1 VTRAEAPAAQ
11 PQAPR
16 AAAEPRRRVLL
27 VAGVGAAAGLVGV
40 GAALWFRPGPEEVAP
55 SLWTTR
61 LPRAGGGEVDFASL
75 RGRPLLLNFWA
86 TWCAPCKEEM
96 PWFADLQQRYGPQG
110 LQVIG
115 VAMDDSDKKV
125 IDTFAKKMG
134 VNYPVLLG
142 KESVATAYGDVQ
154 FLPDTFYI
162 GRDGKILRHVQ
173 GLIDRK
179 SIEQEVKSALAA
191 SGSTARN
198 TPLTF
203 SGVRAGAL

>member
-1 VTRAEAPAAQ
+1 MKINFPTL
-11 PQAPR
+11 
-16 AAAEPRRRVLL
+16 VLL
-27 VAGVGAAAGLVGV
+27 IIVIAAMFFGGRYLANRSQATSGASVSAST
-40 GAALWFRPGPEEVAP
+40 PGKISGDAKGQLAPEFDLKNLDGQSV
-55 SLWTTR
+55 R
-61 LPRAGGGEVDFASL
+61 LSDYHGKVV
-75 RGRPLLLNFWA
+75 LLNFWA